1 MAINNVNQAAA
12 AALYGQTAKVGAGL
26 NSGVGM
32 AVPDTPGTFGEMM
45 KQATVDAIET
55 VKGGERATAQ
65 AITGKAELADV
76 VEAMTAAELTLQTA
90 SAVRDRMLNAYQEIM
105 RMPI

>member
-1 MAINNVNQAAA
+1 MAVNNINQAAA
-12 AALYGQTAKVGAGL
+12 AALYGQTAKVGTGAGI
-26 NSGVGM
+26 

-55 VKGGERATAQ
+55 VKGGEKATAQ

-76 VEAMTAAELTLQTA
+76 VEAMTAAELTLQTV

>member
-1 MAINNVNQAAA
+1 MAINTVNQAAA
-12 AALYGQTAKVGAGL
+12 AALYGQTAKVGQG
-26 NSGVGM
+26 SGI
-32 AVPDTPGTFGEMM
+32 AVADTPGTFGQMM
-45 KQATVDAIET
+45 KQATVDSIET
-55 VKGGERATAQ
+55 VKAGERATAD

-90 SAVRDRMLNAYQEIM
+90 QAVRDRMLNAYQEIM

>member
-1 MAINNVNQAAA
+1 MAINTVNQAAA
-12 AALYGQTAKVGAGL
+12 AALYGQTAKVGQGAGI
-26 NSGVGM
+26 
-32 AVPDTPGTFGEMM
+32 AVADTPGTFGQMM
-45 KQATVDAIET
+45 KQATIDSIET
-55 VKGGERATAQ
+55 VKAGERATAD

-90 SAVRDRMLNAYQEIM
+90 QAVRDRMLNAYQEIM

>member
-1 MAINNVNQAAA
+1 MAINSVNQAAA
-12 AALYGQTAKVGAGL
+12 AALYGQTAKVGQGL
-26 NSGVGM
+26 NTGAGM
-32 AVPDTPGTFGEMM
+32 AVADTPGTFGQMM
-45 KQATVDAIET
+45 KQATIDSIET
-55 VKGGERATAQ
+55 VKAGERATAD

-90 SAVRDRMLNAYQEIM
+90 QAVRDRMLNAYQEIM

>member
-1 MAINNVNQAAA
+1 MAINNINQAAA
-12 AALYGQTAKVGAGL
+12 AALYGQTAKVGQGAGI
-26 NSGVGM
+26 
-32 AVPDTPGTFGEMM
+32 AVPDMPGTFGEMI

-55 VKGGERATAQ
+55 VKGGERATAE

-76 VEAMTAAELTLQTA
+76 VEAMTDAELTLQTA
-90 SAVRDRMLNAYQEIM
+90 QAIRDRMLNAYQEIM